1 MFKEA
6 DILTIISSEKKAA
19 KSSHSILSGE
29 FCQLSYKKVYFLLLR
44 NIIKNHT
51 MVYFFQYI
59 AYFCLFYRYAV
70 NGISGNTDLVC

>member
-29 FCQLSYKKVYFLLLR
+29 FCQLSYKKAYSLLLR
-44 NIIKNHT
+44 NISKKI
-51 MVYFFQYI
+51 YYGLFFSMYCI
-59 AYFCLFYRYAV
+59 FLPVLPVRC
-70 NGISGNTDLVC
+70 